1 MSVHDDFNR
10 FEFERARSRYNRS
23 QFKEMTTDNW
33 VALVEGYRAQIKEL
47 ELRAAEAQDWAHDE

>member
-10 FEFERARSRYNRS
+10 FEFERARSRYNRN
-23 QFKEMTTDNW
+23 QFDQMTTDNW

-47 ELRAAEAQDWAHDE
+47 QAEARGASDWAHDE